1 MKSEKKEEVANGEPV
16 LALPTPSTGAQDFGE
31 LSRGSESI
39 YPIAALSFREAKT
52 MPESPHEYVVRT
64 PENEAAYVAL
74 FNLIVEQGVHEKWGR
89 YRYQYWYP
97 GDGWKYWRM
106 TTDIRQSRVLNRA
119 RAEEL
124 ATEAAG

>member
-1 MKSEKKEEVANGEPV
+1 MNENTNNESKTFPDLTADNGEPV
-16 LALPTPSTGAQDFGE
+16 LAPPA
-31 LSRGSESI
+31 I

-64 PENEAAYVAL
+64 AENEASYVAL
-74 FNLIVEQGVHEKWGR
+74 FNLIVEQGVPETWGGR
-89 YRYQYWYP
+89 RYQYWYP

-106 TTDIRQSRVLNRA
+106 TNDVRHCRVFNRA
-119 RAEEL
+119 RAEVA